1 MTDER
6 MVTLTGMEFW
16 QDDVGS
22 RFVKAATGS
31 VERFNEESLALWQ
44 RIEALAAFQM
54 EDIRHEPQR
63 SRLEEMR
70 VEFDG

>member
-1 MTDER
+1 

-54 EDIRHEPQR
+54 EDIRHEPLR